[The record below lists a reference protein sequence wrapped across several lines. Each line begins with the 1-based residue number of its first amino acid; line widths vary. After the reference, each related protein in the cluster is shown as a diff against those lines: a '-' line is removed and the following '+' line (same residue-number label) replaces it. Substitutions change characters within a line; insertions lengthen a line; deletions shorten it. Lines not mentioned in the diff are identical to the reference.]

1 MEEIEYFTPKYRLTF
16 CITCLIVCG
25 GGSITLDLTFKKL
38 CGETGGIYWIFGLYR
53 RFSLI
58 CWNQQNLTY
67 RYYTFSKL
75 SEFLISI
82 LMSVCLSILP
92 LMVFLPVFVITYL
105 LPGNMFSYYLV
116 FKIISNWWH
125 TLLYTFCNFTLL
137 PVLNHLFYVT
147 VQAFEFLLELNS

>member
-58 CWNQQNLTY
+58 C
-67 RYYTFSKL
+67 
-75 SEFLISI
+75 
-82 LMSVCLSILP
+82 
-92 LMVFLPVFVITYL
+92 
-105 LPGNMFSYYLV
+105 
-116 FKIISNWWH
+116 
-125 TLLYTFCNFTLL
+125 
-137 PVLNHLFYVT
+137 
-147 VQAFEFLLELNS
+147 